1 MCFLPKFGGLYWIP
15 TSHRSIGI
23 LPDSDYRLLRTQGTP
38 IEPLSLQVQK
48 LVDLAGIEPAAP
60 KSTVL
65 QTAEANH
72 IAHKIQNLVC
82 PEGFEPSTTWFQTK
96 YATRLRYGQRL
107 PVTLSGVSTSDF
119 RLPN

>member
-38 IEPLSLQVQK
+38 IEPLPLQVLK

-65 QTAEANH
+65 QTAEANR
-72 IAHKIQNLVC
+72 IAHKIQNLVRHV
-82 PEGFEPSTTWFQTK
+82 GFEPTALCSQSRC
-96 YATRLRYGQRL
+96 ATGLR
-107 PVTLSGVSTSDF
+107 
-119 RLPN
+119 

>member
-1 MCFLPKFGGLYWIP
+1 MAGSQGFEPCTCRLTADRTCLMCFLPKFGGLYWIP

-48 LVDLAGIEPAAP
+48 LVDLAGIEPAVP
-60 KSTVL
+60 KDAIL

-72 IAHKIQNLVC
+72 IAHKIQNLVRHV
-82 PEGFEPSTTWFQTK
+82 GFEPTTLCSQSRC
-96 YATRLRYGQRL
+96 ATGLR
-107 PVTLSGVSTSDF
+107 
-119 RLPN
+119 